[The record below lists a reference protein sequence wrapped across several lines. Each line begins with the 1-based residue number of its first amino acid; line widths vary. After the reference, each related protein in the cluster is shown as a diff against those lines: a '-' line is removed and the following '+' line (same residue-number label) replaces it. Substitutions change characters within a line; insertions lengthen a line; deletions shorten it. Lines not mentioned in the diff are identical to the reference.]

1 MSTFITRMEPTGSG
15 PRLAVKDLIDV
26 VGVPTTAGCRALA
39 DRAQPATRDAACM
52 AGARAADARIVGK
65 TNLTELAMTP
75 IGVNPWFG
83 TPVNPLAP
91 DRIPGGSSSGSA
103 AAVGAGEAD
112 VAYGTDTGG
121 SVRIPAACCG
131 LAGLKTTFG
140 RIPVEGVWPLGA
152 SLDTVGPLARDLA
165 GIEQGMALLEPGF
178 AGATTPA
185 TTVGRIPTFGDPLV
199 EAAIDDA
206 LRVAGF
212 EVVAV
217 ELPETAGLNDAFATL
232 FFAELWAADHEL
244 LETDPAGLG
253 AEVTELL
260 TLAPAFSPGAAEAR
274 AAADA
279 LTASFVSVFGRVE
292 VLALPTLP
300 ILPPRLDDP
309 EVGTSAMVMKV
320 AGHTPLANVTG
331 LPALA
336 LPVPTGGGGLPASL
350 QLMGRHGGEELLVA
364 TGRVVEAA
372 VA

>member
-1 MSTFITRMEPTGSG
+1 
-15 PRLAVKDLIDV
+15 
-26 VGVPTTAGCRALA
+26 
-39 DRAQPATRDAACM
+39 M

-165 GIEQGMALLEPGF
+165 GIELGMALLEPGF

-185 TTVGRIPTFGDPLV
+185 TTVGRIPSFGDPLV
-199 EAAIDDA
+199 EAAIDA
-206 LRVAGF
+206 RPASGRLRGGGGRAARDGAGSTT
-212 EVVAV
+212 
-217 ELPETAGLNDAFATL
+217 PSSRSI
-232 FFAELWAADHEL
+232 FAELWAADHEL

-274 AAADA
+274 AAADPSRRRSSRCSA
-279 LTASFVSVFGRVE
+279 GSRCWRC
-292 VLALPTLP
+292 
-300 ILPPRLDDP
+300 PPCR
-309 EVGTSAMVMKV
+309 SSR
-320 AGHTPLANVTG
+320 
-331 LPALA
+331 PAWTIPRWA
-336 LPVPTGGGGLPASL
+336 RRPW
-350 QLMGRHGGEELLVA
+350 
-364 TGRVVEAA
+364 
-372 VA
+372 